1 MATTKKAKYRI
12 GQLVSVPHDNNKHKV
27 KSKRQDRFGNWH
39 YYVTNISGE
48 FPEYWLDKPKTK
60 KSCR

>member
-1 MATTKKAKYRI
+1 MATKKAKFRI

-48 FPEYWLDKPKTK
+48 FSEVDLGKPKK
-60 KSCR
+60 NACK